1 MKQVYDFFASIN
13 INQLAFETGF
23 CKRAPRK
30 ITPDNFLLSFFHCF
44 SNSHFSIRHWS
55 INLSRLIGQRVSWQA
70 IDKKIQFVKVNF
82 IKQLFLKACEAN
94 LNNIAGQ
101 CIGLLTP
108 FKRVLIQDSTLVK
121 MPNSFYQTLSGV
133 SNGKVKKAITRIQ
146 SCIDLVSGKINQV
159 EMCTYSQNDLYFSST
174 ILDLIRP
181 EDLILRDLGYFKI
194 STFKEIA
201 RAGAFFISKFKLST
215 SVFDNQTGMRVELL
229 RLLKSYDR
237 NEITKFDF
245 WVTIGIKQKYLVRLC
260 GYKVTSE
267 QALKKRNQM
276 ISSRSNNSKLSK
288 KAIYFCNWNIFITN
302 IDENTMQVM
311 EVFKVY
317 SLRWSIEMMFK
328 NWKSNLKFDKVLFRS
343 KTPNPARPEMLLY
356 LMLLYMALIYRPVYF
371 RIARIIK
378 EKYNRYLS
386 PLKFSNYLKNNYSLD
401 AVIDSTLE
409 LDLIAK
415 VCTYDKR
422 SDRLNF
428 PESLETF
435 IFLS

>member
-1 MKQVYDFFASIN
+1 
-13 INQLAFETGF
+13 
-23 CKRAPRK
+23 
-30 ITPDNFLLSFFHCF
+30 
-44 SNSHFSIRHWS
+44 
-55 INLSRLIGQRVSWQA
+55 
-70 IDKKIQFVKVNF
+70 
-82 IKQLFLKACEAN
+82 